1 MKDRLKKIL
10 EINDIKEADFCREIG
25 VHRSYINS
33 IRKGISQEKLS
44 RIAKCYPSLNIKELI
59 TGTVEPLD
67 KTGAT
72 VTRTGQTEWLYTHYL
87 DLATLLEKND
97 KFKELLKE
105 NESLKDTIKKQN
117 KIIKRLTD
125 KIQKKN
131 IKFGRLG
138 GE

>member
-67 KTGAT
+67 KTG
-72 VTRTGQTEWLYTHYL
+72 VKKEWLYEHKL
-87 DLATLLEKND
+87 DLTTLFEKND
-97 KFKELLKE
+97 NFKELLKE

-117 KIIKRLTD
+117 KTIKRLTD

-131 IKFGRLG
+131 MK
-138 GE
+138 